1 LSQLSNDEETMVKE
15 KLPLDFSIL
24 GWCFAL
30 SFAPQVLFS
39 FFVSVTL
46 AINGLNVWETED
58 PQIEVMI
65 MLGTSILSPLLFFP
79 LIKFVSGS
87 KSFHELLTY
96 VNFKSIKLTYLC
108 LIVIFT
114 VLLEFSFDYL
124 FFLLDVP
131 VDSFTLEVEEFMNTS
146 DKKVL
151 VIIAICIIAPFMEE
165 FIFRGWLFQRLVS
178 TKLGNIGAVGI
189 SSVLFTLFHFQYQQ
203 LAPVIILLIYSIIL
217 GIVRLKTANLNYTII
232 AHMTSNSYVLFAP
245 IWFDVSGGL

>member
-1 LSQLSNDEETMVKE
+1 MSQLYNDEESMVKE

-46 AINGLNVWETED
+46 AINGLNVWENED

-96 VNFKSIKLTYLC
+96 VNFKSIKLTMVNSYFYRF
-108 LIVIFT
+108 IGIFFRLFI
-114 VLLEFSFDYL
+114 LL
-124 FFLLDVP
+124 
-131 VDSFTLEVEEFMNTS
+131 TRCT
-146 DKKVL
+146 
-151 VIIAICIIAPFMEE
+151 C
-165 FIFRGWLFQRLVS
+165 R
-178 TKLGNIGAVGI
+178 
-189 SSVLFTLFHFQYQQ
+189 LFH
-203 LAPVIILLIYSIIL
+203 
-217 GIVRLKTANLNYTII
+217 T
-232 AHMTSNSYVLFAP
+232 
-245 IWFDVSGGL
+245 